1 MHGPHEAELDILLNE
16 YQHDPALDQ
25 EDDGADAGHEL
36 GIALPTRMAFCTT
49 WTLSGETLEIV
60 DEFTSVEANVMPLV
74 IGDVEPLFLAIFWSG
89 LSVGLKATLEIRT
102 PSGVDLRVLLP
113 ALKPRFETQVQM
125 NSLRGFRF
133 EEPGQ
138 YNFTVS
144 AHEHRMT
151 TTLTVISSLSYSVE
165 FGD

>member
-1 MHGPHEAELDILLNE
+1 M
-16 YQHDPALDQ
+16 
-25 EDDGADAGHEL
+25 
-36 GIALPTRMAFCTT
+36 
-49 WTLSGETLEIV
+49 
-60 DEFTSVEANVMPLV
+60 
-74 IGDVEPLFLAIFWSG
+74 
-89 LSVGLKATLEIRT
+89 
-102 PSGVDLRVLLP
+102 LLP